1 MDIGSWG
8 GGAVLALVAVLW
20 LVYLVPTWHKRQ
32 EYLATERNAVRLQQ
46 TLRVLA
52 QTAELPEEVRVE
64 ANARSVA
71 DAQRILRDEEGKRE
85 ALRRAHEAARQR
97 ALTRELAAAAPV
109 LRAADHDPAL
119 AARRLRRSRLVA
131 TLVLALSAVALVA
144 GLASFAALWLLAVAG
159 LVFGAG
165 SVVLLTQLAAVSRA
179 RARRQLQQA
188 AAAPGEAQPL
198 RDFSDGFDAEAAE
211 AEPATS
217 REWTPVPVP
226 RPLYLRRGRQ
236 RLAAVPP
243 VGAQARLDAASAAPA
258 AAPAAGAVAAG
269 AGAGSTV
276 SASRAGAPVTG
287 LAAARRRSAAAA
299 AASSAA
305 SSAAAS
311 SAAGTPAAVLRAE
324 SERSVQALRE
334 SQRAQH
340 DALREAARAEA
351 ALSASRAP
359 RPAARVAAEAP
370 RGEATASGADAG
382 QAARTAPPAPA
393 APPSRFARM
402 GIIDDLGESSFRLD
416 EALER
421 RRAV

>member
-243 VGAQARLDAASAAPA
+243 VGAQARLDAAA
-258 AAPAAGAVAAG
+258 AAGAVPAAGAVAAE

-299 AASSAA
+299 AA

-370 RGEATASGADAG
+370 RGEATASGAEAG

-393 APPSRFARM
+393 APPSRCARM

>member
-198 RDFSDGFDAEAAE
+198 RDFSDGFDDEAAE
-211 AEPATS
+211 AQPATS

-243 VGAQARLDAASAAPA
+243 VGAQARLDAAA
-258 AAPAAGAVAAG
+258 AAAAGAVAAG

-276 SASRAGAPVTG
+276 TASRADAPVTG

-305 SSAAAS
+305 AS
-311 SAAGTPAAVLRAE
+311 SAATTPAAVLRAE

-359 RPAARVAAEAP
+359 RPAARVTAEAP

>member
-1 MDIGSWG
+1 M
-8 GGAVLALVAVLW
+8 LALVAVLW

-46 TLRVLA
+46 TLRILA
-52 QTAELPEEVRVE
+52 QTAELPEEVRIE
-64 ANARSVA
+64 ANAKSVA
-71 DAQRILRDEEGKRE
+71 DAQRILRQEEAKRE

-305 SSAAAS
+305 AS
-311 SAAGTPAAVLRAE
+311 SAATTPAAVLRAE

>member
-179 RARRQLQQA
+179 RARRRLQQA

-198 RDFSDGFDAEAAE
+198 RDFSDGFDDAA
-211 AEPATS
+211 AQAQPATS

-243 VGAQARLDAASAAPA
+243 VGAQARLDAAAAAAAAPP
-258 AAPAAGAVAAG
+258 PAAGAVAAG

-276 SASRAGAPVTG
+276 TASRADAPVTG

-305 SSAAAS
+305 AS
-311 SAAGTPAAVLRAE
+311 SAATTPAAVLRAE

-359 RPAARVAAEAP
+359 RPAARVTAEAP
-370 RGEATASGADAG
+370 RGEATASGAEAR
-382 QAARTAPPAPA
+382 QATRTAPPAPA